1 MGIKL
6 GAYGKKAEY
15 DKDIYVTRSIP
26 LVVHH
31 APEYDNF
38 SWRDLTDKMK
48 LSKKAHRIK

>member
-6 GAYGKKAEY
+6 GAYGKKA
-15 DKDIYVTRSIP
+15 
-26 LVVHH
+26 
-31 APEYDNF
+31 EYDNF